1 MLDGVRRTPI
11 VIAAVLVGCGGAPS
25 GPPPIPIAI
34 GPGRDYRPP
43 ALSRA
48 VTAARPV
55 GRLRCSPSPTRRFGV
70 YVELLAYRRVV
81 LIPPGIGV
89 APPRL
94 ERGAYVS
101 GGRCSYPLR
110 TREPTGVIE
119 VAAGTRARLGD
130 LFDLWGQP
138 LSDVR
143 LAGFATAPPDP
154 VRVYVDGRRV
164 AGDPRAIPLRRHA
177 AIVVELGAY
186 LAPHQAYRFP
196 PGL

>member
-1 MLDGVRRTPI
+1 VRRAPI
-11 VIAAVLVGCGGAPS
+11 VIAAILVGCAGGSS

-34 GPGRDYRPP
+34 GPGPAYRPP
-43 ALSRA
+43 SLSPA

-55 GRLRCSPSPTRRFGV
+55 GRLRCSRAQTRRFGV
-70 YVELLAYRRVV
+70 YVELLAHRRVV
-81 LIPPGIGV
+81 LIPAGIGI

-94 ERGAYVS
+94 EQGAYVS

-119 VAAGTRARLGD
+119 VAAGTGARLGD

-138 LSDVR
+138 LSKTR
-143 LAGFATAPPDP
+143 LASFATPPADP
-154 VRVYVDGRRV
+154 VRVYVNGRRA
-164 AGDPRAIPLRRHA
+164 AGDPRSIRLRGHA

-186 LAPHQAYRFP
+186 LAPHREYRFP